1 MRSRRARASM
11 FTFRF
16 AAAALWVAVA
26 LAASADAAPQ
36 DRPGPPPPGNRD
48 PFAEVRERQQ
58 REAQL
63 RSTEMMGKAAPS
75 DRRAAEVAAGQ
86 VREDFKRIQILRN
99 EIARHVLSGKALDYK
114 FIAGETAEVN
124 KRAVRLKTYMAR
136 ETSKGSDDGK
146 EQKRTDEIG
155 EGLMKDALVTL
166 CKRIDSFT
174 ENPMFKTAEVID
186 VAQSER
192 AGKDL
197 EAIVL
202 LSDAVRKGAERAG
215 KAAKK

>member
-1 MRSRRARASM
+1 MRSQRALASM
-11 FTFRF
+11 FVRGF
-16 AAAALWVAVA
+16 AAAALLVAAPFVAGTA
-26 LAASADAAPQ
+26 LAQQSI
-36 DRPGPPPPGNRD
+36 PGPPPPGDRD
-48 PFAEVRERQQ
+48 PFAAVRERQQ

-63 RSTEMMGKAAPS
+63 RSAEMVGKAVPV

-99 EIARHVLSGKALDYK
+99 EIARHVLSGKPLDYK

-124 KRAVRLKTYMAR
+124 KRAVRLKAYMAP
-136 ETSKGSDDGK
+136 ETSKGDGGK
-146 EQKRTDEIG
+146 EQKRADEIG

-174 ENPMFKTAEVID
+174 DNPMFKLPEVID
-186 VAQSER
+186 VQQFEK

-197 EAIVL
+197 ETIVL

-215 KAAKK
+215 KTAKK